1 MRIMFVKIDQGL
13 EKLLDKKSWKV
24 NEEHL
29 LKILVI
35 HLVFIGATRN
45 KIIYTFVRFNVDFT

>member
-1 MRIMFVKIDQGL
+1 MRIIFVKIDQGL

-35 HLVFIGATRN
+35 HLVFIGETRN

>member
-1 MRIMFVKIDQGL
+1 MRIIFVKIDQGL

-35 HLVFIGATRN
+35 HVVFIEATRN

>member
-1 MRIMFVKIDQGL
+1 MRIIFVKIDQGL

-24 NEEHL
+24 NEEYL

-35 HLVFIGATRN
+35 HLVFIGETRN
-45 KIIYTFVRFNVDFT
+45 KIIYTFIRFNVDFT

>member
-1 MRIMFVKIDQGL
+1 MRIIFVKIDQGL

-35 HLVFIGATRN
+35 HVVFIGATRN

>member
-1 MRIMFVKIDQGL
+1 MRIIFVKIDQEL

-35 HLVFIGATRN
+35 HLVFVGATRN

>member
-1 MRIMFVKIDQGL
+1 MRIIFVKIDQGL

>member
-1 MRIMFVKIDQGL
+1 MRIIFVKIDQGL

-35 HLVFIGATRN
+35 HLVFVGATRN